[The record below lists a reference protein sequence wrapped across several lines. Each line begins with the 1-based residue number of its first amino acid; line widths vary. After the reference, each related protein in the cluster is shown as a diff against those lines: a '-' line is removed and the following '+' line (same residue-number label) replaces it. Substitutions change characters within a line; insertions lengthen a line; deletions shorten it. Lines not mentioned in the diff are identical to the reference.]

1 MLNKG
6 PVKTMTLNS
15 DFKAIGYSLIGMMV
29 LVSGWAVYTVY
40 G

>member
-6 PVKTMTLNS
+6 TVKVRIVNS

-29 LVSGWAVYTVY
+29 LISAWAMYTVY